1 MGFGKVGGE
10 EGACERVGV
19 GGGDVIVVV
28 VGAVV
33 VMVRVGAN

>member
-10 EGACERVGV
+10 EEGACERVGV
-19 GGGDVIVVV
+19 GGDVIVVV

-33 VMVRVGAN
+33 VMVMVGAN